1 MTQSIITYYIPQNLH
16 IIKGKI
22 YNLYINKVKNLDLSS
37 IIPKKAPDIMSF
49 TPQSLPT
56 QNNNISLSE
65 EDYKEIISLADTS
78 IKLYN
83 QSQNIIK
90 KLTKERNK
98 Q

>member
-16 IIKGKI
+16 INKGKI
-22 YNLYINKVKNLDLSS
+22 YTLYINKVKNLDLLS
-37 IIPKKAPDIMSF
+37 IIPKK
-49 TPQSLPT
+49 TPNTMKLISQPQLTKS
-56 QNNNISLSE
+56 NSISLSE

-98 Q
+98 

>member
-37 IIPKKAPDIMSF
+37 IIPKKDPDLMNF

-56 QNNNISLSE
+56 PNNNISLSE
-65 EDYKEIISLADTS
+65 EDYKEIISLADAS